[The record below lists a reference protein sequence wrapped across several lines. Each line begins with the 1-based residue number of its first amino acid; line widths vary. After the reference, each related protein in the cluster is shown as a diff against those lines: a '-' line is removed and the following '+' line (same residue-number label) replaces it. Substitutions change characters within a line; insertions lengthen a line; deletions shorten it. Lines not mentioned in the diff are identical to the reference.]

1 MYNYLAINLLY
12 SYTIILNNFIFI
24 FFLHKIYKF
33 EKILK
38 VIYMKK
44 LILSF
49 LYLLFTPSLFSQS
62 SENLLILNEGYF
74 DFTNQEIIEPV
85 SIGVYNTNSQV
96 YQEVIVIDGV
106 RFASDMIVDGN
117 ILYVAADNKIIKYQ
131 IGSFEYIDEVEMQG
145 ARNLL
150 IHNDN
155 LFVSRGDYDY
165 DTWSAVVF
173 DSYLHVYDKN
183 NLTLI
188 SEFDTNNGP
197 SWSTQNLVAKDDQV
211 FVAVNNGFEWNN
223 EKGYVGVID
232 ISTLTYTNEFD
243 LGENGTNPDNMVI
256 KGDYILTV
264 NNKNWSGSSISRI
277 NLTSN
282 EVITENLADVSTGCG
297 TSALRG
303 DYLNFQVSQD
313 STLNKYDI
321 NNMETMGVEQS
332 MNLNFYELIESS
344 DGLFYASST
353 DFFSYGDVHIFNQDN
368 EIVNSFSAGVTPGVF
383 AFYSL
388 SGCTDQEACNYDEFS
403 SEDDGSCIYAEEGY
417 DCDGVELEEN
427 TIVDIIVDS
436 ENHNTLET
444 ALMVAGLVETLS
456 SDGPWTI
463 FAPTDAAF
471 ESLPDG
477 LLDDLLANTES
488 LTNTLSHHVV
498 SGIGLSTDLYDDYN
512 GLTVPTLNDT
522 EILVTIDGNAIMID
536 NALIITADLVAD
548 NGVVHV
554 IDTVLLPEGGCV
566 DDNSIIDDAFQTL
579 STCSGTIDFLM
590 TNYGYS
596 NEEACLW
603 DGNMGNG
610 SLFGGLSM
618 VDFCECSCA
627 DFSNLSILQSSHVV
641 KEILYKVDI
650 LGNIIKN
657 QEILNSPYFIVYRD
671 GSVKKFVK
679 IK

>member
-1 MYNYLAINLLY
+1 
-12 SYTIILNNFIFI
+12 
-24 FFLHKIYKF
+24 
-33 EKILK
+33 
-38 VIYMKK
+38 MKK

-49 LYLLFTPSLFSQS
+49 FCLLFSLSVFSQN

-106 RFASDMIVDGN
+106 RFASDMIVDGD

-197 SWSTQNLVAKDDQV
+197 GWSTQNLVAKDDQV

-223 EKGYVGVID
+223 EKGYVGVVD
-232 ISTLTYTNEFD
+232 VSTLTYTNEFD
-243 LGENGTNPDNMVI
+243 LGENGKNPDNMVI

-282 EVITENLADVSTGCG
+282 EVVTENLADVSTGCG

-303 DYLNFQVSQD
+303 DFLNFQVSQT

-321 NNMETMGVEQS
+321 DNMETLGVEQN
-332 MNLNFYELIESS
+332 MNLNFYELIEGSE
-344 DGLFYASST
+344 GLFYASST

-383 AFYSL
+383 AFYS
-388 SGCTDQEACNYDEFS
+388 SPGCANQEACNYDEFA
-403 SEDDGSCIYAEEGY
+403 SEDDGSCIYAEEFY
-417 DCDGVELEEN
+417 DCDANCLNDADGDGYCDEEDAFPLN
-427 TIVDIIVDS
+427 GFEWADS
-436 ENHNTLET
+436 D
-444 ALMVAGLVETLS
+444 
-456 SDGPWTI
+456 SDGVGDNS
-463 FAPTDAAF
+463 DAF
-471 ESLPDG
+471 PNDP
-477 LLDDLLANTES
+477 TES
-488 LTNTLSHHVV
+488 IDSDGDGVGDNSDAFPNDPTEWADSDGD
-498 SGIGLSTDLYDDYN
+498 GIG
-512 GLTVPTLNDT
+512 
-522 EILVTIDGNAIMID
+522 
-536 NALIITADLVAD
+536 
-548 NGVVHV
+548 
-554 IDTVLLPEGGCV
+554 
-566 DDNSIIDDAFQTL
+566 DNSDAIAL
-579 STCSGTIDFLM
+579 DEGTIKRTLIKV
-590 TNYGYS
+590 
-596 NEEACLW
+596 
-603 DGNMGNG
+603 
-610 SLFGGLSM
+610 
-618 VDFCECSCA
+618 VDVLGREI
-627 DFSNLSILQSSHVV
+627 D
-641 KEILYKVDI
+641 KENNDPLLLYI
-650 LGNIIKN
+650 YN
-657 QEILNSPYFIVYRD
+657 D
-671 GSVKKFVK
+671 GSVVKKYK
-679 IK
+679 LK